1 VKSATVGRD
10 LLSDGAVDN
19 AKIKDAAN
27 IAQSKIEGLISSLG
41 DRPVK
46 TANETI
52 SGNYSFLNPVR
63 VPQAS
68 NLDEAVS
75 LLQLQQLLRPL
86 QLAIHPPV
94 QTLADARAIDANNLA
109 NGTILNIV
117 STLGLWQWDEAST
130 DVDNGSSVIQLS
142 SRDATLAGRLIL
154 LLKLPQPKATY
165 VVKALALPAGAS
177 AVTLAQEYPNLPDDD
192 SVQLWINGFYCIKGV
207 QFEVSSDRRTLHFF
221 ELGETSDIE
230 LRFLA

>member
-1 VKSATVGRD
+1 
-10 LLSDGAVDN
+10 
-19 AKIKDAAN
+19 
-27 IAQSKIEGLISSLG
+27 
-41 DRPVK
+41 
-46 TANETI
+46 
-52 SGNYSFLNPVR
+52 
-63 VPQAS
+63 
-68 NLDEAVS
+68 
-75 LLQLQQLLRPL
+75 
-86 QLAIHPPV
+86 
-94 QTLADARAIDANNLA
+94 
-109 NGTILNIV
+109 
-117 STLGLWQWDEAST
+117 LWQWDEAST